1 MKKILI
7 MIILLSNYLLANDN
21 VLPQYLYI
29 GLLTQYYNSPNIS
42 YSHISIIKKT
52 KNGNKIYY
60 SKLKD
65 TPDDE
70 LPLTEQG
77 KLLLSE
83 FKELNN
89 INFSKCNFEKLKII
103 NKDPR
108 FPIVLKEIKE
118 YDSKSYRA
126 LAILSESLYK
136 NQNGVLVIENYLKQ
150 TLNKKDFFCPEYY
163 NGN

>member
-29 GLLTQYYNSPNIS
+29 GLLTQYYNSPNVS
-42 YSHISIIKKT
+42 YSHIGIIEIT

-108 FPIVLKEIKE
+108 FPIVLKEIKI
-118 YDSKSYRA
+118 D
-126 LAILSESLYK
+126 
-136 NQNGVLVIENYLKQ
+136 NV
-150 TLNKKDFFCPEYY
+150 
-163 NGN
+163 